1 MKKNQP
7 MAMMRHF
14 CRTYT
19 ATRTNYLQLLLART
33 TQSDRSTVAI
43 NIECERKNQALLRFE
58 PKFQCQWRERDH
70 YR

>member
-14 CRTYT
+14 RRTHT

-43 NIECERKNQALLRFE
+43 DIECERKKSSDFE
-58 PKFQCQWRERDH
+58 IRAKIAVSMEREH